1 MKFRNKRKS
10 PRARNEEGVKGKLS
24 RATLMEGY
32 RSREGT
38 GRTQAGCGSEKV
50 MLGVS
55 PKWALKQRP
64 QLKLGL
70 PGAMPT
76 VKQCAGPKR
85 KGKTRPL
92 GTKGQEEVGLCHRG
106 WWNIFKS
113 AS

>member
-1 MKFRNKRKS
+1 
-10 PRARNEEGVKGKLS
+10 
-24 RATLMEGY
+24 MEGY

-92 GTKGQEEVGLCHRG
+92 GTKGQEEVGLCILSTFMTTVIDTSLSKYSH
-106 WWNIFKS
+106 N
-113 AS
+113 